1 MAALSIDYVA
11 RETGANL
18 RRNLL
23 MTGASVLCVAVSLT
37 IVGAAF
43 ILKQGVATA
52 TIQWQGGVELAIY
65 MQPGASPGESSAV
78 EHELATMSG
87 PGGPNSGSGSN
98 AGAGSRGGLV
108 KSFHYVNQQQSYQE
122 FQKLF
127 ANQPTMVAA
136 VSPSDL
142 PPSYRVVPSQAS
154 EAAAVG
160 AQFSNY
166 PGVKQVEYPGQA
178 INTLIRIT
186 SLVQKAMLGM
196 AAALLIAALALILNT
211 IRMAI
216 FARRREV
223 AVMKLVGATNWFI
236 RIPFMLEGLIQGLI
250 GAAIAFGFVFGVRSL
265 IASTIHH
272 YHLNLVN
279 SFIVSAGDVIG
290 TGIFVVVVGVVVGA
304 LGSALAVRSFLDV

>member
-23 MTGASVLCVAVSLT
+23 MTGASILCVVVSLT
-37 IVGAAF
+37 IVGAAL

-52 TIQWQGGVELAIY
+52 TIQWQGGVEVAIY
-65 MQPGASPGESSAV
+65 MQPNASAGETAAV
-78 EHELATMSG
+78 ARQLSLQSG
-87 PGGPNSGSGSN
+87 DGG
-98 AGAGSRGGLV
+98 GGGNV
-108 KSFHYVNQQQSYQE
+108 KSFRYVNQQQAYDE
-122 FQKLF
+122 FKKLE
-127 ANQPTMVAA
+127 ANQPTMLSA

-142 PPSYRVVPSQAS
+142 PPSYRVVPTQAS
-154 EAAAVG
+154 DAAAIR
-160 AQFSNY
+160 AQFADV
-166 PGVKQVEYPGQA
+166 PGVKQVVSPDSA
-178 INTLIRIT
+178 IHTLLNLS
-186 SLVQKAMLGM
+186 SLAQKIMLGA
-196 AAALLIAALALILNT
+196 AAALLVAALALILNT

-236 RIPFMLEGLIQGLI
+236 RVPFMLEGLVQGLL
-250 GAAIAFGFVFGVRSL
+250 GAGVAFGFIFGVRSL

-279 SFIVSAGDVIG
+279 SFIVSTADVVG
-290 TGIFVVVVGVVVGA
+290 TGVFVLVVGVVVGS